1 MTSFHVIKSG
11 RWFVVEK
18 RTGIHAELVL
28 TPTGRPRRWKTSA
41 KARSF
46 IEKGVL
52 VATQA
57 ERQLDGRCFSNSR
70 HASRK

>member
-46 IEKGVL
+46 IEKVK
-52 VATQA
+52 ARWA
-57 ERQLDGRCFSNSR
+57 LDGLLRNVW
-70 HASRK
+70 